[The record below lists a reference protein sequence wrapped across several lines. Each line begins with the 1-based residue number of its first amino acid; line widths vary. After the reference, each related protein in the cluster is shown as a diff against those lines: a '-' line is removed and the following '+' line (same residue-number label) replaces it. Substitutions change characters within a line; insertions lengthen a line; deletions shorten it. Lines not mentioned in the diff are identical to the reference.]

1 MNHKDNTET
10 KQKTTAETR
19 RKTAAETKHKAME
32 KSRPETETR
41 QAPRTPRQI
50 AALVCVILLAAMYLV
65 TFLVACLDFPG
76 WNKLFAGCLLM
87 TIALPILLW
96 LYIWL
101 YGIYTRKHTMASL
114 DMMHSDDNTGIRA
127 DGHSDARSRK

>member
-1 MNHKDNTET
+1 MNHTSTNHTE
-10 KQKTTAETR
+10 
-19 RKTAAETKHKAME
+19 KAMKKE
-32 KSRPETETR
+32 KKKPK
-41 QAPRTPRQI
+41 QI
-50 AALVCVILLAAMYLV
+50 AAIICIILLVAMYLI

-101 YGIYTRKHTMASL
+101 YGMYTEKHTMASL
-114 DMMHSDDNTGIRA
+114 DMMHSDENTGIRETGRKISA
-127 DGHSDARSRK
+127 DSSVPEGDAVLRSSTQNEQLSK

>member
-1 MNHKDNTET
+1 MNHTEKDT
-10 KQKTTAETR
+10 KR
-19 RKTAAETKHKAME
+19 E
-32 KSRPETETR
+32 K
-41 QAPRTPRQI
+41 RTPKQI
-50 AALVCVILLAAMYLV
+50 AAMICIVLLVAMYLI

-101 YGIYTRKHTMASL
+101 YGMYTEKHTMASL
-114 DMMHSDDNTGIRA
+114 DMMHSDEYTGIH
-127 DGHSDARSRK
+127 GTGKKISDDSSMQEEDTVLRSSTQDKHFSK